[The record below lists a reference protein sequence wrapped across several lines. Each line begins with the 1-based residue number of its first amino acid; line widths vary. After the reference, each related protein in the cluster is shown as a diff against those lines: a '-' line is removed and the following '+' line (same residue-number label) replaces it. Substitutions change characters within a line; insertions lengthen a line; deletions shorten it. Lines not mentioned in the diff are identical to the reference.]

1 MEQTGRADERCPDVA
16 ANIEDDESIAV
27 FKRVWRAGRLRR
39 SDCERSFRRCIRR
52 KRGRSFRTGLS
63 SNFASNFGGDFACL
77 TRGLRHFLWFSR
89 FCGSRHR
96 AAGLRG
102 HAAVKYIDHAHADR
116 IDQHCIA
123 LDDGVFEKLRR
134 VLVTRGFIRQG
145 Q

>member
-1 MEQTGRADERCPDVA
+1 MEQTGRVDERRSDVA

-27 FKRVWRAGRLRR
+27 FERVRWAGWLRR
-39 SDCERSFRRCIRR
+39 SDSERGFGRCIRR

-63 SNFASNFGGDFACL
+63 SNFASNFGCDFACL

-89 FCGSRHR
+89 HRAVGSRT
-96 AAGLRG
+96 
-102 HAAVKYIDHAHADR
+102 HAAVKNIDHAHADR
-116 IDQHCIA
+116 IDQHYIP

>member
-27 FKRVWRAGRLRR
+27 FKGVWRAGRLRR

-52 KRGRSFRTGLS
+52 KRGRSRRTGPS
-63 SNFASNFGGDFACL
+63 GNFGGDFACL

-96 AAGLRG
+96 AAGSRT

-116 IDQHCIA
+116 IDQHYIP